1 MPANK
6 NSTRGRR
13 VQANAISID
22 QGISLIQTLNGGKGA
37 RVIDPNQPS
46 RNANVKV
53 PSPEYTQAIH
63 AYVGTPFEDRIKA
76 EVEAK
81 TQTYGDRFFVEFT
94 VEETEEAAA

>member
-13 VQANAISID
+13 VQANAIWID
-22 QGISLIQTLNGGKGA
+22 QSISLIQTLNGGKGA
-37 RVIDPNQPS
+37 RVIDPDQPS

-53 PSPEYTQAIH
+53 PSSEYTQAIH

-76 EVEAK
+76 EIAAK
-81 TQTYGDRFFVEFT
+81 VQTYGDSYAVDFP